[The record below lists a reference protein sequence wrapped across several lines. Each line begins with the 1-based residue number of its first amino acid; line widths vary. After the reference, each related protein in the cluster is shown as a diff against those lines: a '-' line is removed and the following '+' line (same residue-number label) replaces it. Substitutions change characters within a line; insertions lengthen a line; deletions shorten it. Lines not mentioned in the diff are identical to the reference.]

1 MRHGATRTVALREPP
16 DRIGGVTSAGTSS
29 LERAAVPPT
38 PPGSGSI
45 VSISQ
50 ALNGNNNSLG
60 LIRLVLA
67 SLVIFD
73 HAFPLGDFGVDPVKE
88 LTQGQASLGSLAVG
102 GFFAISGYLIAKS
115 GMSGDVVQFMWRR
128 TLRIFPAYWTVLL
141 VTGFLIAPLIWWL
154 GYGRE
159 LAGYFT
165 PGGGVTYFLSNWTL
179 RIGNYGIHDLLAT
192 TTPYGEIAGQSV
204 FNGSIWTL
212 IYEWNCYLIIAV
224 MVLFGIL
231 RNARII
237 VPILTAFYFVL
248 QIMAIVDLN
257 AVGLVIPQ
265 LADPN
270 GISLTLTFLLG
281 STLAVYS
288 RTVPFDDRLGILSAI
303 LLLVTLRYG
312 GFLTVGTIAGAY
324 LVMYLAARL
333 PAAVQWIGKK
343 NDYSYGVYIYGFL
356 VQQVLAYLGVQRLGY
371 VPFVAI
377 SLVVTFGFAWLS
389 WHGVEKWA
397 MRLKNWGPG
406 RGVRYWYDKVRTRF
420 QRTGEAE

>member
-1 MRHGATRTVALREPP
+1 MS
-16 DRIGGVTSAGTSS
+16 SAGTSS
-29 LERAAVPPT
+29 LERGATPVV
-38 PPGSGSI
+38 PPGSGAI
-45 VSISQ
+45 VSLSQ

-67 SLVIFD
+67 AAVIFD
-73 HAFPLGDFGVDPVKE
+73 HAFPLGGFGLDPVKE
-88 LTQGQASLGSLAVG
+88 LTRDQASLGSLAVG

-128 TLRIFPAYWTVLL
+128 TLRIFPAYWAVLL
-141 VTGFLIAPLIWWL
+141 VTGFVIAPLIWWL

-165 PGGGVTYFLSNWTL
+165 PGGGVTYFVANFTL
-179 RIGNYGIHDLLAT
+179 NIGAYGIHDLLAT

-212 IYEWNCYLIIAV
+212 IYEWTCYLIIAV

-231 RNARII
+231 RNARIL
-237 VPILTAFYFVL
+237 VPILTAFYLVL
-248 QIMAIVDLN
+248 QILAIIDLEW
-257 AVGLVIPQ
+257 VGLVVPQ
-265 LADPN
+265 LADPFA
-270 GISLTLTFLLG
+270 ISLTFTFLLG

-303 LLLVTLRYG
+303 VLLVSLRYG
-312 GFLTVGTIAGAY
+312 GFLVVGTIAGAY

-333 PAAVQWIGKK
+333 PARVQWIGKK

-356 VQQVLAYLGVQRLGY
+356 VQQVLAYLGAYRLGY
-371 VPFVAI
+371 VPFVAL
-377 SLVVTFGFAWLS
+377 SLLITFGFAWLS

-397 MRLKNWGPG
+397 MRLKSWGPG
-406 RGVRYWYDKVRTRF
+406 KGVRHWFDKARQYSKAR
-420 QRTGEAE
+420 RRPAGEAGQ